1 MKSKILLSIIAV
13 FFTFSY
19 AVAESAV
26 DQVAKTLSDK
36 EAIQNDSEK
45 HKQVVEEYKKFLGAV
60 PPVTRDEVREYR
72 KAVTKINKEKVTLYK
87 KLSQEAQDFLSK
99 ERQFKMKL
107 PLKDHRTVATEKEQM

>member
-19 AVAESAV
+19 AIADPAGEEPAKQDRETAKAKQAGESDAEQHR
-26 DQVAKTLSDK
+26 QVIED
-36 EAIQNDSEK
+36 
-45 HKQVVEEYKKFLGAV
+45 YKKFLNSV
-60 PPVTRDEVREYR
+60 PPAVRDEVRDYR
-72 KAVTKINKEKVTLYK
+72 KSVTKINKEKATLYK

-107 PLKDHRTVATEKEQM
+107 PLKDSRTISGE